1 MVSNWKAYVLS
12 YAAHGTTVWLFV
24 SKTDGLDLDSSVW
37 VAKVAGMIMA
47 GMTFGAI
54 IQTIT
59 EGQGRKQFQ
68 YFLLPVSASQLAKY
82 RIIRVLPFVMPPLLF
97 WFIVIMRESSWQ
109 LYGIHWAFPALLGW
123 ICAGEAVVNVMRDR
137 WPRHWFIAITSFQW
151 ILLDLASRSHRRF
164 AADYVWITC
173 FFIGSCVLIWGR
185 LDPVL
190 SLLVKGS
197 GLIGAWAAAV
207 TASSLSVLSFRRRR
221 SFGSWEPGAQGAQR
235 ASRLV
240 RPGRLASLTILLN
253 DIVSNWKAYVAS
265 YAGLGAMFWWLLAQK
280 EDAFDLENPIM
291 VARIAAPIVASTT
304 LGAVVQGI
312 TDGGE
317 HSNSSTSSFRFPL
330 RRWRGTGSSEC
341 CLSWYHSSC
350 SGLS

>member
-1 MVSNWKAYVLS
+1 M
-12 YAAHGTTVWLFV
+12 
-24 SKTDGLDLDSSVW
+24 
-37 VAKVAGMIMA
+37 
-47 GMTFGAI
+47 
-54 IQTIT
+54 
-59 EGQGRKQFQ
+59 
-68 YFLLPVSASQLAKY
+68 
-82 RIIRVLPFVMPPLLF
+82 
-97 WFIVIMRESSWQ
+97 
-109 LYGIHWAFPALLGW
+109 
-123 ICAGEAVVNVMRDR
+123 
-137 WPRHWFIAITSFQW
+137 
-151 ILLDLASRSHRRF
+151 
-164 AADYVWITC
+164 
-173 FFIGSCVLIWGR
+173 IWGR

-280 EDAFDLENPIM
+280 EDAFDLENPIV
-291 VARIAAPIVASTT
+291 VARIAATIVASMT

-317 HSNSSTSSFRFPL
+317 HKQFQYLLLPVPASEVARYRVIRVLPFVVPQLLFWFIMIMRESPGPLYGLHWAFPAFLGWVCGGEAVVNMVRDRWPRFRFTLGSNEWSPIGTFLPL
-330 RRWRGTGSSEC
+330 VASFATWSALAVLSVKAPETLAGGLGRALLWSPGGAGLVLAVSVTVALITVRTFARSSSR
-341 CLSWYHSSC
+341 LV
-350 SGLS
+350 